1 MSNMFKEKGYEV
13 VKGFLEPGFI
23 EFIHEYVYTKIRGG
37 VDAHVAYGDPQSP
50 NSFALYG
57 DALMDTVLSMSRK
70 MMSIYLVKIYYQHI
84 HIQDYI
90 NRVMS

>member
-37 VDAHVAYGDPQSP
+37 VDANVLYGDPQSP
-50 NSFALYG
+50 NSLPY
-57 DALMDTVLSMSRK
+57 M
-70 MMSIYLVKIYYQHI
+70 
-84 HIQDYI
+84 
-90 NRVMS
+90 VML